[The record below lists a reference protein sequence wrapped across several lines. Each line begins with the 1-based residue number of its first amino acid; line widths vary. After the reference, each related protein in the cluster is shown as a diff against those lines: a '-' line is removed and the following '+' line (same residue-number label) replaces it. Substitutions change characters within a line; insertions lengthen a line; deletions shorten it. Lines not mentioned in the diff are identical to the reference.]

1 MGSSILQ
8 AILGGV
14 AGGASGIT
22 AVREQRRLEEEQR
35 QKAEEAKR
43 QAERQAML
51 DRIGLVEKGFVP
63 ESSAGAMD
71 MPGATPRTPFLSQAL
86 ASGERMVM
94 EQSPQMRTHE
104 AATRKAVMERGIAR
118 AGEERA
124 AATAEQ
130 RAQSI
135 DAALDAAGIGPE
147 KRGLVRS
154 GALKAS
160 DVMPKDTGMT
170 EYQRESLA
178 LRRAQMGREQGTQS
192 AAARATTDTMLANE
206 AEGMEFLHRNRGN
219 PQVMQALNTV
229 FANRPE
235 LSQRPG
241 LAGYA
246 LKRSTRTEESD
257 EMRREQAEMRRTA
270 QAGGGMDAFY
280 RRYGIEPSGSAPS
293 VPAPAAQPTPAP
305 ARPAMAQ
312 PAMAQPAAAPA
323 ARPDTQLTPVVDTQF
338 TPAVT
343 PSREGGASPFR
354 GPLTADEAARLGV
367 DFAQYQQNPAYR
379 QFVDSQR

>member
-1 MGSSILQ
+1 MR
-8 AILGGV
+8 AHE
-14 AGGASGIT
+14 T
-22 AVREQRRLEEEQR
+22 EMR
-35 QKAEEAKR
+35 KAT
-43 QAERQAML
+43 AER
-51 DRIGLVEKGFVP
+51 GV
-63 ESSAGAMD
+63 
-71 MPGATPRTPFLSQAL
+71 
-86 ASGERMVM
+86 
-94 EQSPQMRTHE
+94 
-104 AATRKAVMERGIAR
+104 AR
-118 AGEERA
+118 AGEERTA
-124 AATAEQ
+124 AAAEQ
-130 RAQSI
+130 RSQSI

-154 GALKAS
+154 GALRAS
-160 DVMPKDTGMT
+160 DVMPRDTSMT

-206 AEGMEFLHRNRGN
+206 AEGMEFLQRNRGN

-280 RRYGIEPSGSAPS
+280 RRYGIEPSGSTP
-293 VPAPAAQPTPAP
+293 PAPTAQPAPTP

-312 PAMAQPAAAPA
+312 PAAPA
-323 ARPDTQLTPVVDTQF
+323 ARPDTQPSLAPPPAARPDTQPPQAAA
-338 TPAVT
+338 PAGDV
-343 PSREGGASPFR
+343 PSLAGGRNPFR
-354 GPLTADEAARLGV
+354 GPLTQAEAAQLGV
-367 DFAQYQQNPAYR
+367 DYAQYQQNPEYR
-379 QFVDSQR
+379 KFVDSQR

>member
-1 MGSSILQ
+1 
-8 AILGGV
+8 
-14 AGGASGIT
+14 
-22 AVREQRRLEEEQR
+22 
-35 QKAEEAKR
+35 
-43 QAERQAML
+43 
-51 DRIGLVEKGFVP
+51 
-63 ESSAGAMD
+63 
-71 MPGATPRTPFLSQAL
+71 
-86 ASGERMVM
+86 
-94 EQSPQMRTHE
+94 
-104 AATRKAVMERGIAR
+104 
-118 AGEERA
+118 
-124 AATAEQ
+124 
-130 RAQSI
+130 
-135 DAALDAAGIGPE
+135 
-147 KRGLVRS
+147 
-154 GALKAS
+154 
-160 DVMPKDTGMT
+160 
-170 EYQRESLA
+170 
-178 LRRAQMGREQGTQS
+178 
-192 AAARATTDTMLANE
+192 
-206 AEGMEFLHRNRGN
+206 MEFLHRNRGN

-323 ARPDTQLTPVVDTQF
+323 ARPDTQPSLAPPPAVRPDTQLTPVVDTQF